1 MCSSSSPRARCGPA
15 ASSTTPSRWRCTS
28 TGRVARCR
36 RSRSSPTWSSAC
48 AANGAA
54 RATGAITPPPRP
66 WRSSS
71 TSTRWD
77 SSRRSGRRSA
87 VTCSRACVTSFACR
101 CWPRVRRTAPEH
113 WSIEHWSKV
122 FNFEGT
128 PVWIAPDF
136 GFWTVEGR
144 LALVD
149 WKTGAADIEAT
160 SFQLGCYALYA
171 REMLGVEP
179 ARVDLLQ
186 VNLREP
192 EVTPLTWDDGRL
204 EEIRQQ
210 LRLSIR
216 SMRAYLADADGQCR
230 AAGRFREDRG
240 AEDLSLVQ
248 LQEGLPAGAAAGGGC
263 RLERLARAASL
274 TTWGDGRT
282 WGVGYGEG
290 AGDHEAGGR
299 FGPAVAGLHLGRG
312 ARSWVAGT
320 SPQPPLH
327 TRLPTSATR
336 ELRSEDGSSARCCRG
351 ALCARSSYCG
361 CRLLP
366 TNHLLLHPTP
376 SPTNPSPANHLLPTS
391 RLRSAK

>member
-1 MCSSSSPRARCGPA
+1 VLKQLASRQMWAGRIVHDAIEMALHIYREGREVPA
-15 ASSTTPSRWRCTS
+15 EPFIADVVERMR
-28 TGRVARCR
+28 GE
-36 RSRSSPTWSSAC
+36 
-48 AANGAA
+48 
-54 RATGAITPPPRP
+54 
-66 WRSSS
+66 WRSSRDGRYHA
-71 TSTRWD
+71 TPKTLALFEHEYAVELKPEVWQAL
-77 SSRRSGRRSA
+77 SRHVQSCLRNFFHLPLLAS
-87 VTCSRACVTSFACR
+87 
-101 CWPRVRRTAPEH
+101 VRRTAPEH

-216 SMRAYLADADGQCR
+216 AMRAYLADADANVARLDNFEKTEELRICR
-230 AAGRFREDRG
+230 WCNFKKVCRPE
-240 AEDLSLVQ
+240 L
-248 LQEGLPAGAAAGGGC
+248 LQAAAAG
-263 RLERLARAASL
+263 
-274 TTWGDGRT
+274 
-282 WGVGYGEG
+282 
-290 AGDHEAGGR
+290 
-299 FGPAVAGLHLGRG
+299 
-312 ARSWVAGT
+312 
-320 SPQPPLH
+320 
-327 TRLPTSATR
+327 
-336 ELRSEDGSSARCCRG
+336 SSV
-351 ALCARSSYCG
+351 
-361 CRLLP
+361 
-366 TNHLLLHPTP
+366 
-376 SPTNPSPANHLLPTS
+376 
-391 RLRSAK
+391 